1 MTGTSP
7 TTCCGNVS
15 IIGHPNVGKSTL
27 LNHLIGYRLSA
38 IVNKPQTTR
47 NVIRGILTENNHQV
61 IFLDTP
67 GIHIKSKSLLN
78 KTINR
83 EAISALEDVDVI
95 VMMIEA
101 MKWTDEDDFVLSRL
115 KHSKRPVFLLVNKV
129 DRVKDKDQLLGFM
142 QSVAEKREF
151 VEIFPIS
158 AHKGINTDA
167 FLNALIPHL
176 PESEFIY
183 PEDHVT
189 DKSIRFICAEFIREQ
204 VMIHL
209 HQEIPYLTAVEIESF
224 EENEKITNI
233 NATLWVGRKNQKGI
247 VIGSKGETLKRIGT
261 AARHTLEDFLQRKV
275 FLKLWV
281 KVEDDWHN
289 NPKHLKELGITE

>member
-7 TTCCGNVS
+7 TTRCGNVS

-47 NVIRGILTENNHQV
+47 NVIRGILTENNHQI

-115 KHSKRPVFLLVNKV
+115 KHSTKPVFLLVNKV
-129 DRVKDKDQLLGFM
+129 DRIKDKDQLLGFM
-142 QSVAEKREF
+142 QSVTEKREF

-167 FLNALIPHL
+167 FLHALIPRL

-189 DKSIRFICAEFIREQ
+189 DKSMRFICAEFIREQ

>member
-1 MTGTSP
+1 MTEITP
-7 TTCCGNVS
+7 NTRCGNVS

-47 NVIRGILTENNHQV
+47 NVIRGILTEDDHQI

-115 KHSKRPVFLLVNKV
+115 QHSKLPVFLLVNKV

-167 FLNALIPHL
+167 FLNALVPCL
-176 PESEFIY
+176 PKSEFIY

-224 EENEKITNI
+224 EEDEKITNI